1 MRLFKP
7 MALATTIGIC
17 ALTRGGD
24 ATGSTGF
31 TLPTSLAAVRQDATA
46 VCDRIPGEAGQAGLP
61 ALGALSNGCYD
72 AVLGD
77 GGSALIVPDDGGPD
91 PPARRDDDRG
101 HRGPGTQRPVR
112 RTAKRPGGQLG
123 RLLRYAAGPLDR
135 TIAPHGHPI

>member
-72 AVLGD
+72 AVAFVNTKLDAVLGD
-77 GGSALIVPDDGGPD
+77 GGSALIVPDDGGPI
-91 PPARRDDDRG
+91 
-101 HRGPGTQRPVR
+101 
-112 RTAKRPGGQLG
+112 
-123 RLLRYAAGPLDR
+123 LLRVATMTEGIGAR
-135 TIAPHGHPI
+135 VRNAR